1 MRRKGKTGV
10 VLAALFLLVLIGL
23 GALVWKKPEVVPAV
37 PRLGKKKQASIGEV
51 VDEFNGVKVYFNGA
65 VEHVGGR
72 NLAADGYNL
81 GLKYQCVE
89 FVKRYYYERFGH
101 KMPNSYGH
109 AKDFFKV
116 GLSDGQ
122 KNVDRGLIQCRN
134 PSQRKPKAEDLL
146 VFDGWVG
153 NPYGHVCIVSWV
165 GADELEIVQQNPG
178 FWGSSRERYGLRFE
192 GGKWEIE
199 DGAILGWLRRN

>member
-23 GALVWKKPEVVPAV
+23 GALVWKKPEGVPAV
-37 PRLGKKKQASIGEV
+37 PGLGKKKQASIGEV

-101 KMPNSYGH
+101 KMPNSFGH
-109 AKDFFKV
+109 AKDF
-116 GLSDGQ
+116 G
-122 KNVDRGLIQCRN
+122 
-134 PSQRKPKAEDLL
+134 
-146 VFDGWVG
+146 
-153 NPYGHVCIVSWV
+153 VSV
-165 GADELEIVQQNPG
+165 
-178 FWGSSRERYGLRFE
+178 
-192 GGKWEIE
+192 
-199 DGAILGWLRRN
+199 